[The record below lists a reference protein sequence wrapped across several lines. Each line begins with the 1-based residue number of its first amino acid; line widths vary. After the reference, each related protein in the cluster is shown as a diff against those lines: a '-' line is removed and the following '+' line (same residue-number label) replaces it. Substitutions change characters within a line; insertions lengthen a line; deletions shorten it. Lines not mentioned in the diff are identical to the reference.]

1 LNGFEQAKIFIILND
16 LRKMDKK
23 IYGFIFY
30 CVVFVLF
37 ESWSPLFAVPDS
49 PNRLQLDEEYLTKS
63 PFQESVYNPLLNWNT
78 NFYDIPAGT
87 FIPKFGDLVINEV
100 MADPTPVVKLP
111 DAEFVELK
119 NNSGSPIELANWLI
133 EVNGRAKVIPKFFV
147 GIDSLLILSGTG
159 GTINFSHFGP
169 TIEISG
175 LQLPNDGFTLKL
187 ISSEKI
193 LIDSFVYKPQ
203 MQREGYSFGGYSLER
218 IDANRLCGAESNWE
232 TTISL
237 DGGTPGAENSVKS
250 PNPDVT
256 PPAVIS
262 VDVAIPDLLEVVISE
277 MPDYQSISGACF
289 SYLPTL
295 NTPDSIRFNR
305 VSKKYSIYFP
315 KGSMRSGI
323 DYELIVNG
331 LSDECGN
338 RSEPVHRA
346 FWYYLPVAGDVLINE
361 VLFNPY
367 SGGVDFV
374 ELYNHS
380 GRKLNLNSLF
390 LAALDD
396 SLVIK
401 SLYPLSIE
409 GAVFPDDQYGAF
421 TSDPAALVSN
431 YRTTCHA
438 CIYGMTKMPAY
449 NLDQGWVVVVNSEM
463 TVIDQFHYLEQ
474 MHNPLLSDLH
484 GISLERGSFL
494 KASAD
499 PTNWH
504 SASETVGFA
513 TPGYLNSA
521 SVLVGVTGPMVEL
534 SPRIFS
540 PNDDGYN
547 DRLVIKLSPGEPGW
561 IANIRIYNESGV
573 EIRRLSNNL
582 MIGSQEVIEWDG
594 TKENN
599 QKAGLGIYLVKIDLF
614 ELKRGLNE
622 YNEVCVLT
630 DRL

>member
-1 LNGFEQAKIFIILND
+1 
-16 LRKMDKK
+16 MDKK
-23 IYGFIFY
+23 NYGFIFY

-37 ESWSPLFAVPDS
+37 ESWSPLFAA
-49 PNRLQLDEEYLTKS
+49 PNPPRLSILNAAYDVKLPIQEFVCDLLINCKS
-63 PFQESVYNPLLNWNT
+63 
-78 NFYDIPAGT
+78 YDLQIQPVT
-87 FIPKFGDLVINEV
+87 YTPKFGDLVINEV

-119 NNSGSPIELANWLI
+119 NNSEFPIDLSNWLI
-133 EVNGRAKVIPKFFV
+133 EVNGRQKILPTQIV
-147 GIDSLLILSGTG
+147 GIDSLIIFSGTG
-159 GTINFSHFGP
+159 GRIKFSHFGS
-169 TIEISG
+169 TVEIAG

-187 ISSEKI
+187 FSPEKI
-193 LIDSFVYKPQ
+193 LIDSFEYKPE
-203 MQREGYSFGGYSLER
+203 MQREGYSSGGFSLER
-218 IDANRLCGAESNWE
+218 IDAKRLCGAASNWE

-237 DGGTPGAENSVKS
+237 DGGTPGFENSVKS
-250 PNPDVT
+250 ANPDVT
-256 PPAVIS
+256 PPKVLSA
-262 VDVAIPDLLEVVISE
+262 DVTIPDLLEVVISE
-277 MPDYQSISGACF
+277 MPDNKSISGACF

-295 NTPDSIRFNR
+295 NKPDSIQFNR

-315 KGSMRSGI
+315 KGSMQSGI

-338 RSEPVHRA
+338 RSEPIHRS

-374 ELYNHS
+374 ELYNNS
-380 GRKLNLNSLF
+380 GHKLNLNGLF

-396 SLVIK
+396 RLVIK
-401 SLYPLSIE
+401 SLYPLSVDA
-409 GAVFPDDQYGAF
+409 AVFSDGQYGAF

-431 YRTTCHA
+431 YRTSCLA
-438 CIYGMTKMPAY
+438 CIYGMEKLPAY

-494 KASAD
+494 KATAD

-504 SASETVGFA
+504 SASESVGFG

-521 SVLVGVTGPMVEL
+521 TESAAAKGPMVEL

-547 DRLVIKLSPGEPGW
+547 DLLLIKLSPGEPGW

-573 EIRRLSNNL
+573 EIRRLLNNL
-582 MIGSQEVIEWDG
+582 LIGSEEVIEWDG
-594 TKENN
+594 TKENH

-614 ELKRGLNE
+614 ELQRGLNE
-622 YNEVCVLT
+622 YNAACVLT